1 MMAPNLLRV
10 GTPEKIFVEC
20 QDCTGGEIS
29 VEIKVMN
36 HPTKTETLKSTRVRL
51 NSGNHFQALGE
62 LTVKV
67 GPFRCA
73 PRLPLALLLDSTVF
87 PLCAQIPTASFSRDP
102 SAKQY
107 VYLQAHF
114 PDRVLEKVVM
124 VSFQAGYIFIQTD
137 KPLYTPDSKGGI

>member
-20 QDCTGGEIS
+20 QDCTGGDIP
-29 VEIKVMN
+29 VEIRVMN
-36 HPTKTETLKSTRVRL
+36 HPTKTEVLASKPVSLKSG
-51 NSGNHFQALGE
+51 SHFQELAE

-67 GPFRCA
+67 GPFRTCTS
-73 PRLPLALLLDSTVF
+73 LALAFLLELTVS
-87 PLCAQIPTASFSRDP
+87 PLWPQIPTASFSKDQ
-102 SAKQY
+102 SAKEY